1 MIHRWC
7 IDATAAGTL
16 LTMNKALQAE
26 LARTRG
32 ELKPDP
38 AGFARCVFRS
48 KSATRSDPDPPGIP
62 IQTRH

>member
-1 MIHRWC
+1 
-7 IDATAAGTL
+7 
-16 LTMNKALQAE
+16 MNKALQAE